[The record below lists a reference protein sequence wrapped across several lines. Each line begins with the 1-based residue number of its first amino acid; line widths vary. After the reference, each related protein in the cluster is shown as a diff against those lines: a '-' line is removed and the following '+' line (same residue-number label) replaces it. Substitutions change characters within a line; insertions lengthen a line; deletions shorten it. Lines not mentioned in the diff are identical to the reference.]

1 MQIEA
6 VIFDL
11 DGTLASFNLD
21 YKALRAEVKSY
32 LNKRGVPSS
41 VLSTQ
46 ESMFEMLK
54 KAEIFFKNA
63 SKTEEVFVEVQKG
76 ALAIA
81 EKFEFE
87 AALSTSLMSGAT
99 DALKALKRMNL
110 KIGLC
115 TINSQ
120 KATNYILQRFQIAS
134 FFDAIVPR
142 DLVRFVKPN
151 PEHFET
157 ALKMLAVQPESTV
170 VIGDSSTDMQSAKEV
185 KTVAVGIPTG
195 ISTVQQL
202 MQNGANYIIT
212 AISDLPILIEKI
224 NKEKDASEAKQ

>member
-1 MQIEA
+1 MTIEA

-41 VLSTQ
+41 VLSNQ
-46 ESMFEMLK
+46 ESIFEMLK

-63 SKTEEVFVEVQKG
+63 AKTEEVFVEVQKE

-87 AALSTSLMSGAT
+87 AALSTSLMSGAV
-99 DALKALKRMNL
+99 DALKALKCMNI

-120 KATNYILQRFQIAS
+120 KATNYILQRFQIADY
-134 FFDAIVPR
+134 FNAVVPR
-142 DLVRFVKPN
+142 ELVKLVKPN
-151 PEHFET
+151 SEHFEK
-157 ALKMLAVQPESTV
+157 ALKMLAVQPKATV
-170 VIGDSSTDMQSAKEV
+170 VIGDSNIDMQSAKEM
-185 KTVAVGIPTG
+185 KTIAVGIPTG
-195 ISTVQQL
+195 VSTVQQL

-224 NKEKDASEAKQ
+224 NKEKDDSETKQ